1 MQLTKI
7 RSLKVWLYE
16 YESIQEKEEHKN
28 NMLLAKFL
36 IEKESELSVEYSQVV
51 KESE

>member
-1 MQLTKI
+1 MELTKV

-16 YESIQEKEEHKN
+16 YESIQEKEDHKA
-28 NMLLAKFL
+28 NMILARFE
-36 IEKESELSVEYSQVV
+36 IENEEELKVEYSQII